1 LVQPFNCIARQLNT
15 WTPSIDRAECGPTK
29 HRKNTWDPFAIRVR
43 AAYELS
49 YSYNELGGKI
59 GLKVTFNILSKFN

>member
-1 LVQPFNCIARQLNT
+1 VV
-15 WTPSIDRAECGPTK
+15 CGSTK
-29 HRKNTWDPFAIRVR
+29 HRKNRRDSLAIRVR

-49 YSYNELGGKI
+49 YSYNELGGNI

>member
-1 LVQPFNCIARQLNT
+1 VVLPNTARTQGT
-15 WTPSIDRAECGPTK
+15 TCDS
-29 HRKNTWDPFAIRVR
+29 FAIRVRVR